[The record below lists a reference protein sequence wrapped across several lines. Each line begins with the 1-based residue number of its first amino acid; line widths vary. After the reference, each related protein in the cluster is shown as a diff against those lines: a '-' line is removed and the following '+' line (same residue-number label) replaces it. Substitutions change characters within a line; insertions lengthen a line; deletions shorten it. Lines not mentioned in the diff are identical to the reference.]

1 MKYDIDGVVAIY
13 AFFIMLNKR
22 RQRSVGHLALDRF
35 SVRRQNILNHFCRN
49 CVTLLITAPL
59 L

>member
-1 MKYDIDGVVAIY
+1 MLYDIDGLVAIY
-13 AFFIMLNKR
+13 AFFMLNKR
-22 RQRSVGHLALDRF
+22 RQRSVGHLAHDHF
-35 SVRRQNILNHFCRN
+35 SVRRKNNLNHFCRN